1 MNELIKGA
9 YDVHVHSGPDMLPRK
24 VDDPELA
31 ERFVKAGLKGYV
43 IKSHYNCTAERAR
56 VINMFNPDIEVYGS
70 ITLNNAIGGINPMAV
85 EMAGRAGAKAV
96 WFPTVDSENEQF
108 HFAKNPYKA
117 MPYWA
122 VVQNQ
127 MKEDGFDVKTINI
140 LKDGKLIKEAYEVC
154 EIIAKYDMILATSHL
169 SKEETF
175 ALAKAAKEAKV
186 KKLVITH
193 VTFPATLY
201 TIEEQKELLKY
212 GAMMEHCYT
221 TVSTG
226 KVDKD
231 VMMNQI
237 REIGP
242 SNIILATD
250 LGQKANV
257 YPDEGLS
264 NFADLLQAEGF
275 SDEDIK
281 TMIVKNSNYLI
292 K

>member
-9 YDVHVHSGPDMLPRK
+9 YDLHVHSGPDMLQRK

-31 ERFVKAGLKGYV
+31 DRFIAAGLKGYI

-56 VINMFNPDIEVYGS
+56 VITMFRPDCQVYGS
-70 ITLNNAIGGINPMAV
+70 ITLNNAVGGINPMAV
-85 EMAGRAGAKAV
+85 EMAGRAGAKTV
-96 WFPTVDSENEQF
+96 WFPTVDAENEQK
-108 HFAKNPYKA
+108 HFASNPYKA

-122 VVQNQ
+122 VVQQQ
-127 MKEDGFDVKTINI
+127 MKEEGIDVKTINI
-140 LKDGKLIKEAYEVC
+140 LRGGKLTKEAYEVC
-154 EIIAKYDMILATSHL
+154 EIIAKYNMILSTSHI

-175 ALAKAAKEAKV
+175 ALVKAAHEAKV
-186 KKLVITH
+186 NKIVITH

-226 KVDKD
+226 KIDKS
-231 VMMNQI
+231 VMMDQI
-237 REIGP
+237 RAIGAN
-242 SNIILATD
+242 NIILGTD

-264 NFADLLQAEGF
+264 NFADLLQEEGF
-275 SDEDIK
+275 SDQDII
-281 TMIVKNSNYLI
+281 TMIVKNSNALI
-292 K
+292 G